1 MAMKEQKSGK
11 IFYGWWIVLVA
22 GIGLAVHFG
31 PILGITFGV
40 FLKSL
45 SQEFGWSRAQVSL
58 AFSLSTLGMT
68 LAIAVDSG
76 VMLKGAHGTGKWR
89 TNTWRK

>member
-1 MAMKEQKSGK
+1 MTMTGHGSGRV
-11 IFYGWWIVLVA
+11 FYSRWIVLVA
-22 GIGLAVHFG
+22 GIGLAGHFA
-31 PILGITFGV
+31 PILGFTLGV